1 MPVLAVARSSYNPS
15 VVHHRTTD
23 ITKQYFPIDYLAG
36 NIDLFYNGVLMIPQ
50 IVDNTG
56 TLSNT
61 SGIYYDFQSGNATTD
76 TGVNWSATTTA
87 GTKCSHIKLSFT
99 LTLDD
104 WVSIRSY

>member
-23 ITKQYFPIDYLAG
+23 ITKQYFPIDHLAG

-87 GTKCSHIKLSFT
+87 GTK
-99 LTLDD
+99 
-104 WVSIRSY
+104 